1 MEPLAQGSSTNALP
15 WLGSPKWLPVMGH
28 PRQRPAGHY
37 ISQVMRSV
45 ERQQRNKVSAIR
57 TLSSDREHGI
67 MRELDGVIL
76 IKSFVVKFAAHG
88 GVRRQGGRGQE
99 AGGEG
104 SGGGGGRGQG
114 LNTAVILL

>member
-88 GVRRQGGRGQE
+88 GVRRRGGRGRGQE
-99 AGGEG
+99 EGGG
-104 SGGGGGRGQG
+104 GVRRRGGGGGVRG
-114 LNTAVILL
+114 